1 MSSNTNLTETNH
13 GMFDKAG
20 YLPVITGDIESS
32 QSQHGDQN
40 PNHAPADSNQQRWAN
55 IPLEMRERKQWCV
68 AGYDKRPLTTSYT
81 PASST
86 NPATWADFENVC
98 NAASLKGLHV
108 GYVLTK
114 DDPFTCI
121 DLDVKVNTP
130 PEHIERFNQIIDA
143 ADSYTERSISGNGY
157 HIWIQGKVSK
167 GKKRDGVE
175 IYSQDRFM
183 VCTGSVFKHKPIEAR
198 QEFLDAI
205 LNEMGGDNQL
215 TNLELEELSAI
226 EPDDAIW
233 MRARSAHN
241 ASKFIELC
249 NGKWRDLNY
258 PSQSEA
264 DNALLSMLCL
274 YTSSNE
280 QVRCMFR
287 MTELGKR
294 DKATQNDRYL
304 NLTIQKIRSKRHAE
318 LEHGKEMA
326 LSLQRKVK
334 APDGFNL
341 ESFFEEHTLTK
352 SEADKMLNQ
361 KFIVP
366 NLIPQGSINVYPSP
380 PNGGKTSIFT
390 HLSDRMARGGYKVF
404 YINADANPSQL
415 KAQKDKAENS
425 GFNILAPDAKDSGGV
440 AGLLKT
446 LHGLANLDV
455 TLNQAV
461 LILDTMK
468 KFTDMLDKKQV
479 KEFIALLRSLVA
491 KGATVCL
498 LGHTN
503 KYADKDGKLIFE
515 GVGDLRADVD
525 NMIYLYSSLAS
536 ETVRE
541 VTTAPDKT
549 RAMFK
554 PISFRINFSELGV
567 EVEELQ
573 IVLPRL
579 TDELRKTL
587 NIAIAGIRDGYSQ
600 QEALVQYCS
609 EETMQGVNKIREQ
622 LRMLFEMENA
632 PLIRMRAPNGNGYVF
647 NEANQVEIV
656 HGGNLAFMLQQ

>member
-1 MSSNTNLTETNH
+1 VACLIMGH
-13 GMFDKAG
+13 G
-20 YLPVITGDIESS
+20 YQHIN
-32 QSQHGDQN
+32 QS
-40 PNHAPADSNQQRWAN
+40 PADSKQQLWAN
-55 IPLEMRERKQWCV
+55 IPAEMQERKQWVV
-68 AGYDKRPLTTSYT
+68 AKLILKPDGRIDKIPLTTSCE

-86 NPATWADFENVC
+86 DPATWSDFDSVC
-98 NAASLKGLHV
+98 KAAAAKGFEIS
-108 GYVLTK
+108 YVLTE

-121 DLDVKVNTP
+121 DLDVKADTP
-130 PEHIERFNQIIDA
+130 PEHIEQCDKIIDA
-143 ADSYTERSISGNGY
+143 YDSYTERSQSGKGY
-157 HIWIQGKVSK
+157 HIWVLGKIGK
-167 GKKRDGVE
+167 GKRRDGVE
-175 IYSQDRFM
+175 LYSQERHI
-183 VCTGSVFKHKPIEAR
+183 VCTGNVFKPKPIEAR
-198 QEFLDAI
+198 QILLDAMYNKMGGNEEVAIIELQELPETETDDAI
-205 LNEMGGDNQL
+205 LE
-215 TNLELEELSAI
+215 
-226 EPDDAIW
+226 
-233 MRARSAHN
+233 RARN
-241 ASKFIELC
+241 AINEAKFIELF
-249 NGKWRDLNY
+249 NGNWQDKY
-258 PSQSEA
+258 ASQSEA
-264 DNALLSMLCL
+264 DYALLSMLCL
-274 YTSSNE
+274 YTVSNE
-280 QVRCMFR
+280 QVRRMFR
-287 MTELGKR
+287 MSELGKR
-294 DKATQNDRYL
+294 DKATKDDRYL
-304 NLTIQKIRSKRHAE
+304 NISIQKLRSKRHAE

-352 SEADKMLNQ
+352 SEADKMLAQ

-390 HLSDRMARGGYKVF
+390 HLSEKMARDGYKVF

-440 AGLLKT
+440 SGLLNHLRK
-446 LHGLANLDV
+446 LANFNV
-455 TLNQAV
+455 ELNQAV
-461 LILDTMK
+461 LIFDTMK

-491 KGATVCL
+491 KGATICL

-503 KYADKDGKLIFE
+503 KYPDKDGNLIFE

-525 NMIYLYSSLAS
+525 NMIYLYSSVAS
-536 ETVRE
+536 EKVRE
-541 VTTAPDKT
+541 VTTAPDKK

-554 PISFRINFSELGV
+554 SISFRIHFSELGV

-587 NIAIAGIRDGYSQ
+587 NVAIAGIRAGYIQ

-632 PLIRMRAPNGNGYVF
+632 PLIRKRASNGNGYVF
-647 NEANQVEIV
+647 NEAGQIEIV